1 MLYVSTGT
9 HVWGGQKK
17 AQEPLEVELQ
27 KVVSGLR

>member
-1 MLYVSTGT
+1 MYQQVHMSEE
-9 HVWGGQKK
+9 VKKK